1 MTSLSGTSPDPKSGS
16 HKSGSHKNTPSSPS
30 AVKRSQPSK
39 RESKSLGTSSDIP
52 KKTVYRLS
60 LYLRCLGLMV
70 AKRESIV
77 SSAALASVA
86 GVQPAQLRRDLAAC
100 GPLGKRGTGYEV
112 VLLRNRLE
120 EILGRA
126 SLQPVILVGAGNLGQ
141 ALLSYKGFA
150 REGFEIVAA
159 FDQRPLKA
167 RAGKIPV
174 QSMGRMRSV
183 IAKGDI
189 RMAILCVPGSAAQRV
204 ADQLVEAGIHAI
216 LNFSPAVLHLPET
229 VAINHVNLAI
239 ELENLSYF
247 AR

>member
-1 MTSLSGTSPDPKSGS
+1 MSSLPAHGKALRGMSSE
-16 HKSGSHKNTPSSPS
+16 KNTPIP
-30 AVKRSQPSK
+30 KRGSK
-39 RESKSLGTSSDIP
+39 VASTPSDIP

-112 VLLRNRLE
+112 MLLRNRLE

-126 SLQPVILVGAGNLGQ
+126 SLQAVILVGAGNLGQ

-159 FDQRPLKA
+159 FDLRPQKA

-174 QSMGRMRSV
+174 QAMSRMLPV
-183 IAKGDI
+183 ITKGEI
-189 RMAILCVPGSAAQRV
+189 RMAILCVPGAAAQRV

-229 VAINHVNLAI
+229 VAVNHVNLAI

>member
-1 MTSLSGTSPDPKSGS
+1 M
-16 HKSGSHKNTPSSPS
+16 TPSPS
-30 AVKRSQPSK
+30 SVMQGSGAKPHH
-39 RESKSLGTSSDIP
+39 LSSDIP

-60 LYLRCLGLMV
+60 LYLRCIGLMV
-70 AKRESIV
+70 AKKESIV
-77 SSAALASVA
+77 SSAALAGVA
-86 GVQPAQLRRDLAAC
+86 GVQPAQLRKDLAYC

-112 VLLRNRLE
+112 LTLRNRLE

-159 FDQRPLKA
+159 FDLHSKRMKEGHVGI
-167 RAGKIPV
+167 RGV
-174 QSMGRMRSV
+174 GSMRGFIR
-183 IAKGDI
+183 KHEI
-189 RMAILCVPGSAAQRV
+189 RMAILCVPGSAAQTV
-204 ADQLVEAGIHAI
+204 AIQLCDAGIQAI
-216 LNFSPAVLHLPET
+216 LNFSPVILQLPET
-229 VAINHVNLAI
+229 VAVNNVNLAI

>member
-1 MTSLSGTSPDPKSGS
+1 MTSPSGPRKGSSRLSSEKSARTPKRGLSKAGGTP
-16 HKSGSHKNTPSSPS
+16 
-30 AVKRSQPSK
+30 
-39 RESKSLGTSSDIP
+39 SDIP

-70 AKRESIV
+70 ANRESIV

-120 EILGRA
+120 EILRRA
-126 SLQPVILVGAGNLGQ
+126 SLQAVILVGAGNLGQ

-159 FDQRPLKA
+159 FDQRAQKT

-174 QSMGRMRSV
+174 QTMSRMLPA
-183 IAKGDI
+183 ITKGGI
-189 RMAILCVPGSAAQRV
+189 RMAILCVPGAAAQRV

-216 LNFSPAVLHLPET
+216 LNFSPTVLHLPET
-229 VAINHVNLAI
+229 VAVNHVNLAI

>member
-1 MTSLSGTSPDPKSGS
+1 MIRNHGKVEIPPRLT
-16 HKSGSHKNTPSSPS
+16 
-30 AVKRSQPSK
+30 
-39 RESKSLGTSSDIP
+39 SDIP

-86 GVQPAQLRRDLAAC
+86 GVQSAQLRRDLAYC

-112 VLLRNRLE
+112 VILRNRLE

-126 SLQPVILVGAGNLGQ
+126 SLQPVILVGVGNLGQ

-159 FDQRPLKA
+159 FDLKPQAQRE
-167 RAGKIPV
+167 
-174 QSMGRMRSV
+174 GRMGVRGMGAMRGLV
-183 IAKGDI
+183 RRREI
-189 RMAILCVPGSAAQRV
+189 RMAILCVPGSAAQNV
-204 ADQLVEAGIHAI
+204 AEQLSEAGIQAI
-216 LNFSPAVLHLPET
+216 LNFSPVVLHLPET
-229 VAINHVNLAI
+229 VAVNNVNLAI

>member
-1 MTSLSGTSPDPKSGS
+1 M
-16 HKSGSHKNTPSSPS
+16 
-30 AVKRSQPSK
+30 
-39 RESKSLGTSSDIP
+39 SKSPGTLEKSTRASSDIP

-60 LYLRCLGLMV
+60 LYLRSLGLM
-70 AKRESIV
+70 ATKRERVV

-86 GVQPAQLRRDLAAC
+86 GVQSAQLRRDLAYC

-112 VLLRNRLE
+112 EILRNRLE

-126 SLQPVILVGAGNLGQ
+126 SLQPVILVGVGNLGQ

-159 FDQRPLKA
+159 FDLKA
-167 RAGKIPV
+167 QKPSEGRLGIRGMG
-174 QSMGRMRSV
+174 SMRGLIQRQE
-183 IAKGDI
+183 I
-189 RMAILCVPGSAAQRV
+189 RMAILCVPGSSAQRV
-204 ADQLVEAGIHAI
+204 GEQLANAGIQAI
-216 LNFSPAVLHLPET
+216 LNFSPVVLHLPET
-229 VAINHVNLAI
+229 IAVNNVNLAI

>member
-1 MTSLSGTSPDPKSGS
+1 MRASNGNATKKSQL
-16 HKSGSHKNTPSSPS
+16 TT
-30 AVKRSQPSK
+30 
-39 RESKSLGTSSDIP
+39 EIP

-70 AKRESIV
+70 AKKETIV

-86 GVQPAQLRRDLAAC
+86 GVQSAQLRRDLAYC

-112 VLLRNRLE
+112 IPLRNRLE

-126 SLQPVILVGAGNLGQ
+126 CLQPVILIGAGNLGQ

-159 FDQRPLKA
+159 FDLHPPKKRENQKSVLSMTSMRGFVQR
-167 RAGKIPV
+167 RE
-174 QSMGRMRSV
+174 
-183 IAKGDI
+183 I
-189 RMAILCVPGSAAQRV
+189 RMAILCVPGSAAQSV
-204 ADQLVEAGIHAI
+204 AEHLCDAGIQAI
-216 LNFSPAVLHLPET
+216 LNFSPVVLHLPET
-229 VAINHVNLAI
+229 VAVNNVNLAI

>member
-1 MTSLSGTSPDPKSGS
+1 MSITHRKVTKPL
-16 HKSGSHKNTPSSPS
+16 
-30 AVKRSQPSK
+30 
-39 RESKSLGTSSDIP
+39 ELSSDIP

-70 AKRESIV
+70 AKKESIV
-77 SSAALASVA
+77 SSAALAGVA
-86 GVQPAQLRRDLAAC
+86 GVQPAQLRRDLAHC

-112 VLLRNRLE
+112 ITLRNRLE

-159 FDQRPLKA
+159 FDLHPPKRNH
-167 RAGKIPV
+167 GKTV
-174 QSMGRMRSV
+174 VRGMGALRGFVRRSE
-183 IAKGDI
+183 I
-189 RMAILCVPGSAAQRV
+189 RMAILCVPGPAAQSV
-204 ADQLVEAGIHAI
+204 AEQLCDEGIQAI
-216 LNFSPAVLHLPET
+216 LNFSPVVLHLSET
-229 VAINHVNLAI
+229 IAVNNVNLAI

>member
-1 MTSLSGTSPDPKSGS
+1 M
-16 HKSGSHKNTPSSPS
+16 
-30 AVKRSQPSK
+30 
-39 RESKSLGTSSDIP
+39 SKSPGKLEKSARISSDIP

-77 SSAALASVA
+77 SSAALANVA
-86 GVQPAQLRRDLAAC
+86 GVQSALLRRDLAYC

-112 VLLRNRLE
+112 VILRNRLE

-126 SLQPVILVGAGNLGQ
+126 SLQPVILVGVGNLGQ

-159 FDQRPLKA
+159 FDLKA
-167 RAGKIPV
+167 QKPKKGSLGVRGMG
-174 QSMGRMRSV
+174 SMRGLVRRRE
-183 IAKGDI
+183 IC
-189 RMAILCVPGSAAQRV
+189 MAILCVPGSAAQCV
-204 ADQLVEAGIHAI
+204 SEQLTEAGIQAI

-229 VAINHVNLAI
+229 VAVNNVNLAI

>member
-1 MTSLSGTSPDPKSGS
+1 MSRRKETEGAISSTR
-16 HKSGSHKNTPSSPS
+16 SSPGMS
-30 AVKRSQPSK
+30 SGARRKPSVPGQ
-39 RESKSLGTSSDIP
+39 RTVHFTADIP

-70 AKRESIV
+70 ANRESIV
-77 SSAALASVA
+77 SSTALASVA
-86 GVQPAQLRRDLAAC
+86 GVQPAQLRKDLTYC

-112 VLLRNRLE
+112 VLLRDRLE

-126 SLQPVILVGAGNLGQ
+126 CLQPVILVGAGNLGQ

-150 REGFEIVAA
+150 REGFEIAGA
-159 FDQRPLKA
+159 FDLSPRKSG
-167 RAGKIPV
+167 AGKIAV
-174 QSMGRMRSV
+174 QPMARMAPFIRRRE
-183 IAKGDI
+183 I
-189 RMAILCVPGSAAQRV
+189 RMAILSVPGAAAQQV
-204 ADQLVEAGIHAI
+204 ADQLAAAGIHAI

-229 VAINHVNLAI
+229 VAVNNVNLAI